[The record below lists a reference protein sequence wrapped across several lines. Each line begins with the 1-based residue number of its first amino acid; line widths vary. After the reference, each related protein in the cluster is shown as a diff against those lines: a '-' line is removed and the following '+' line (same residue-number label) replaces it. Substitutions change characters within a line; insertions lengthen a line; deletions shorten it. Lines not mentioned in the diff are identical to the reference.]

1 MYMDQT
7 QGLQS
12 EHPLHDNLFR
22 DPFQLIAMDLGSM
35 GGAWGLNNLAYA
47 RHGKKAAVHRRLAS
61 ELSEDLRMNTRMI
74 VDDDF
79 DVTGTKRKISYEKTQ
94 ARNRIERGKD
104 YKRAAKSL
112 RSFGKKFGL
121 IGIAQLG
128 FEGAS
133 ALIGMGEAFSVGKQ
147 EAEAARY
154 RRMYDQ
160 DTYYDTRAAYTQRQ
174 RALQVIHNSRLSL
187 KPMLGAE
194 ANYLHF

>member
-22 DPFQLIAMDLGSM
+22 DPFRLIAMDVGSM
-35 GGAWGLNNLAYA
+35 AGAWGLNQLGHA
-47 RHGKKAAVHRRLAS
+47 RHGKKAAMHRRLAS
-61 ELSEDLRMNTRMI
+61 ELSEDLRIQSRMI
-74 VDDDF
+74 IDPDF
-79 DVTGTKRKISYEKTQ
+79 SVVETNRKISYERAQ
-94 ARNRIERGKD
+94 FRNRVERARD
-104 YKRAAKSL
+104 YTRAGKSL
-112 RSFGKKFGL
+112 RRFGRAFGL
-121 IGIAQLG
+121 IGIAQLA

-133 ALIGMGEAFSVGKQ
+133 ALIGMGESFSVGKQ